1 MQNIGR
7 LASAAGA
14 ALALLLAGCGGGASG
29 GDAADILITNGKVYT
44 ADGKGTTAEAVAVKD
59 GKILKVG
66 TNAEV
71 AALKGAGTEVIDA
84 AGGSVLPGFID
95 THVHFLA
102 GAQTLGQANISGA
115 RDAATLQEKLSAY
128 LKAHPGETGLIRAH
142 GYYSLDLTRQDMDP
156 ATGDRPAI
164 IWAGDGHSAFVNS
177 KALELAGITR
187 DTKDPAGGKIVRDPK
202 TGEPTGVLLE
212 TAQSLVA
219 KLVPPADNA
228 ARRQLLAA
236 GTEEA
241 LSKGVTTILNIGNA
255 DDIQLFDA
263 ARDDGTLG
271 LRVYSALWLQPQNA
285 VSGELPGTFAFSEAD
300 ADQFDAL
307 RAAHRDDDWVRT
319 GIVKIML
326 DGVIESHTAAMLA
339 PYADRP
345 GETGHANY
353 TQAELDAAIGMM
365 DRRGW
370 QIMTHALGDRAVRM
384 ALNAYEK
391 AAKDNPA
398 PARGRRHKIEHI
410 ESIDAADVPRFAELG
425 VTASLQPDHA
435 GGMAN
440 PARSSARW
448 TYLGT
453 LRSAWGWP
461 WKSIKEAGGR
471 IAFGS
476 DWPVA
481 TLDIGPGMWIA
492 MNRQPNPPVPDQK
505 LTVAEV
511 IDGYTRDA
519 AWSIFADDKIGTIE
533 PGKLADIVVLQNDVF
548 AQPPEKEGGIKVART
563 IVGGK
568 VRYTAGQQ

>member
-1 MQNIGR
+1 MGRIGR
-7 LASAAGA
+7 LASTAGA
-14 ALALLLAGCGGGASG
+14 ALALLLAGCGGAGG
-29 GDAADILITNGKVYT
+29 GDAADMLITNGKVYT
-44 ADGKGTTAEAVAVKD
+44 ADGKSTMAEAVAVKD

-66 TNAEV
+66 SNAEV

-84 AGGSVLPGFID
+84 GGHSVLPGFID
-95 THVHFLA
+95 THVHFFA
-102 GAQTLGQANISGA
+102 GAQALSQADVSGA
-115 RDAATLQEKLSAY
+115 RDARTLQEKLGAY
-128 LKAHPGETGLIRAH
+128 IKAHPGETGLIRGH

-156 ATGDRPAI
+156 ATGDQPAI

-187 DTKDPAGGKIVRDPK
+187 DTKDPTGGKIVRDPK
-202 TGEPTGVLLE
+202 TGEPTGILLE

-219 KLVPPADNA
+219 KLIPPADDA
-228 ARRQLLAA
+228 TRRQWLAA

-255 DDIQLFDA
+255 GDIQVFDA

-285 VSGELPGTFAFSEAD
+285 VSGELPGTFTFTEAD

-307 RAAHRDDDWVRT
+307 RAAHKDDDWVRT

-391 AAKDNPA
+391 AEKDNPA
-398 PARGRRHKIEHI
+398 PAAGRRHKIEHI
-410 ESIDAADVPRFAELG
+410 ESIDPADVPRFAALG
-425 VTASLQPDHA
+425 VTGSLQPDHA

-440 PARSSARW
+440 PERSSARW

-471 IAFGS
+471 VAFGS

-481 TLDIGPGMWIA
+481 TLDIGPGMWVA
-492 MNRQPNPPVPDQK
+492 MNRQPNPPVPDQQ
-505 LTVAEV
+505 LSVAEV

-519 AWSIFADDKIGTIE
+519 AWSIFADGKIGTIE
-533 PGKLADIVVLQNDVF
+533 PGKLADIVILQDDVF
-548 AQPPEKEGGIKVART
+548 AQPPEKEGSIKVAKT

-568 VRYTAGQQ
+568 VRYTAGK

>member
-1 MQNIGR
+1 MVTFGR

-14 ALALLLAGCGGGASG
+14 ALALLLAGCGGGAGG

-66 TNAEV
+66 TNAEIE
-71 AALKGAGTEVIDA
+71 ALKGDGTEVIDA

-102 GAQTLGQANISGA
+102 GAQTLTQANISGA
-115 RDAATLQEKLSAY
+115 RDAKTLQEKLDAY
-128 LKAHPGETGLIRAH
+128 IKAHPEETGLIRGH

-156 ATGDRPAI
+156 VTGDRPAI
-164 IWAGDGHSAFVNS
+164 MWAGDGHSAFVNT

-187 DTKDPAGGKIVRDPK
+187 DTKDPVGGKIVRDPK

-219 KLVPPADNA
+219 KLMPPLDDA
-228 ARRQLLAA
+228 ARRHLLDVA
-236 GTEEA
+236 TKEA
-241 LSKGVTTILNIGNA
+241 LSKGVTTVLNIGNA
-255 DDIQLFDA
+255 DDITLFDA

-271 LRVYSALWLQPQNA
+271 LRVYSALWLQPQANA
-285 VSGELPGTFAFSEAD
+285 SGELPGNFAFSETD
-300 ADQFDAL
+300 ADDFDAL
-307 RAAHRDDDWVRT
+307 RAAHKDDDWVRT

-365 DRRGW
+365 DKRGW

-391 AAKDNPA
+391 AEKDNPA
-398 PARGRRHKIEHI
+398 PAAGRRHKIEHI
-410 ESIDAADVPRFAELG
+410 ESIDPADVPRFAALG
-425 VTASLQPDHA
+425 VTGSLQPDHA

-440 PARSSARW
+440 PERNSARW

-471 IAFGS
+471 VAFGS

-481 TLDIGPGMWIA
+481 TMDIGPGMWIA
-492 MNRQPNPPVPDQK
+492 MNRQPNPPVPDQQ
-505 LTVAEV
+505 LTVAEI

-519 AWSIFADDKIGTIE
+519 AWSIFADDKVGTIE

-548 AQPPEKEGGIKVART
+548 SQPPGQEGGINVAKT

-568 VRYTAGQQ
+568 VRYTAGQ